1 MPSQAQNRTLANWM
15 TRIQTRQTV
24 LPRFQRYEAWSR
36 QQVTKLLNTILHDL
50 PCGALLVLEIGDKEP
65 FLSHPVV
72 GAPSTGERITEHL
85 LDGQQRI
92 TAIWRCLNND
102 YPTRTYFLYLR
113 QDEET
118 GLQYYVDSIPRYI
131 RRRDGR
137 KMPLWADNPKAQ
149 WERRAIPLHLC
160 APGDEAQ
167 RAYFNW
173 LEEAIEDL
181 NERLENFKTIADVRQ
196 QLANF
201 NIPFLSLPVAT
212 GKEIALDVFINM
224 NTSATPLS
232 AYDIVVAQVEAGMGE
247 SLHDLVA
254 DTKESCPDIERYYEP
269 EELVL
274 AAGALLQGRV
284 PSRINYLSDG
294 FGKHLIENW
303 DKYLKGIE
311 RTSTFLQQEERI
323 FDAARLPTDVVVP
336 VLVALWA
343 EAPVGLDAEGNAR
356 AIIRKYIWRAFF
368 TSRYERSTAT
378 RSYADY
384 DEIKSYLADPTAPA
398 PSIFDEDLPQI
409 SELIDTGWPKKKD
422 RLARAIL
429 ALSLKEGGLDLA
441 DGSSASH
448 GNLSQRE
455 YHHLFPVAHLKRENP
470 DISDDKIFNALNC
483 ALVTWRTNRAI
494 SDKEPV
500 RYLTDR
506 LQDSDPEGTEIKRR
520 LESHLIPYDD
530 MVSGDYDAFL
540 QKRAELVLRTLKKLC
555 D

>member
-1 MPSQAQNRTLANWM
+1 M

-24 LPRFQRYEAWSR
+24 LPRFQRYEAWGHA
-36 QQVTKLLNTILHDL
+36 QVTKLLNTILHDL

-72 GAPSTGERITEHL
+72 GAPKTGERITEHL

-92 TAIWRCLNND
+92 TAIWRGLNND
-102 YPTRTYFLYLR
+102 YSTRTYFLYLR
-113 QDEET
+113 KDEET
-118 GLQYYVDSIPRYI
+118 GLPYYIDSISRHW
-131 RRRDGR
+131 RQDGR
-137 KMPLWADNPKAQ
+137 RMPLWADNPKSQ
-149 WERRAIPLHLC
+149 WERGVVPLDLC
-160 APGDEAQ
+160 APGDATQ
-167 RAYFNW
+167 QAYSNW
-173 LEEAIEDL
+173 LEEAVEDL
-181 NERLENFKTIADVRQ
+181 RERLENFKIIADVRQ
-196 QLANF
+196 QFANF
-201 NIPFLSLPVAT
+201 NIPFLSLPVT
-212 GKEIALDVFINM
+212 TEKEIALDVFIDM

-232 AYDIVVAQVEAGMGE
+232 AYDIVVAQVEAGAGE

-254 DTKESCPDIERYYEP
+254 NTKESCPNIERYYES
-269 EELVL
+269 EGLVL

-284 PSRINYLSDG
+284 PSRTNYLSED
-294 FGKHLIENW
+294 FGNQLIENW
-303 DKYLKGIE
+303 DKYLNGIE
-311 RTSTFLQQEERI
+311 RTATFLQDERI

-356 AIIRKYIWRAFF
+356 SIIRKYIWRAFF

-384 DEIKSYLADPTAPA
+384 NEIKNYLSDPTAPA
-398 PSIFDEDLPQI
+398 PSIFNEDLPQV
-409 SELIDTGWPKKKD
+409 SELMDTGWPKKKD
-422 RLARAIL
+422 RLARAVL

-441 DGSSASH
+441 DGSTASH
-448 GNLSQRE
+448 DNLSQRE
-455 YHHLFPVAHLKRENP
+455 YHHLFPVAHLKREDP
-470 DISDDKIFNALNC
+470 DISDDKVFNALNC

-520 LESHLIPYDD
+520 LESHLIPYDE

>member
-1 MPSQAQNRTLANWM
+1 
-15 TRIQTRQTV
+15 
-24 LPRFQRYEAWSR
+24 
-36 QQVTKLLNTILHDL
+36 
-50 PCGALLVLEIGDKEP
+50 
-65 FLSHPVV
+65 
-72 GAPSTGERITEHL
+72 
-85 LDGQQRI
+85 
-92 TAIWRCLNND
+92 
-102 YPTRTYFLYLR
+102 
-113 QDEET
+113 
-118 GLQYYVDSIPRYI
+118 
-131 RRRDGR
+131 
-137 KMPLWADNPKAQ
+137 MPLWADNPKAQ

-160 APGDEAQ
+160 APGDAAQ

-254 DTKESCPDIERYYEP
+254 NTKKSCPDIERYYEP

-284 PSRINYLSDG
+284 PSRINYLSDD
-294 FGKHLIENW
+294 FGKQLIENW

-311 RTSTFLQQEERI
+311 RTANFLQEERI

-336 VLVALWA
+336 VLVALWS
-343 EAPVGLDAEGNAR
+343 EVPIGLDAEGNAR
-356 AIIRKYIWRAFF
+356 SIIRKYIWRAFF

-384 DEIKSYLADPTAPA
+384 DEIKSYLADPTDPA
-398 PSIFDEDLPQI
+398 PSILDEDLPQI

-441 DGSSASH
+441 DGSSAIH

>member
-1 MPSQAQNRTLANWM
+1 MNRI
-15 TRIQTRQTV
+15 RTRQTV

-36 QQVTKLLNTILHDL
+36 QQVTKLLNTILQDL

-65 FLSHPVV
+65 FISKPVDS
-72 GAPSTGERITEHL
+72 APSTGERITEHL

-92 TAIWRCLNND
+92 TAIWKCLKNT
-102 YPTRTYFLYLR
+102 YPTRTYFLYLP
-113 QDEET
+113 QDEEDEET
-118 GLQYYVDSIPRYI
+118 GLPYYVDSIPRHL

-160 APGDEAQ
+160 APGVESQ
-167 RAYFNW
+167 QAYNNW
-173 LEEAIEDL
+173 SDEAIEDI
-181 NERLENFKTIADVRQ
+181 EQRFKIFKIISDVRLQ
-196 QLANF
+196 FATF
-201 NIPFLSLPVAT
+201 NIPYLSLPVT
-212 GKEIALDVFINM
+212 TKKETALDVFMDM

-232 AYDIVVAQVEAGMGE
+232 AYDIVVAQVEAGAGE

-254 DTKESCPDIERYYEP
+254 NTKESCPDIERYYES

-284 PSRINYLSDG
+284 PSRINYLSDD
-294 FGKHLIENW
+294 FGKQLIENW
-303 DKYLKGIE
+303 DKYLNGIE
-311 RTSTFLQQEERI
+311 RTATFLQQEERI

-336 VLVALWA
+336 VLVALWS

-356 AIIRKYIWRAFF
+356 SIIRKYIWRAFF

-384 DEIKSYLADPTAPA
+384 TEIKSYLADPTDPA
-398 PSIFDEDLPQI
+398 PSIFNEDLPQV

-441 DGSSASH
+441 DGSLAGH

-506 LQDSDPEGTEIKRR
+506 LQDSDPEGMEIKRR
-520 LESHLIPYDD
+520 LESHLIPYDE
-530 MVSGDYDAFL
+530 MVSGNYDAFL
-540 QKRAELVLRTLKKLC
+540 QKRAELVLRSLKKLC